1 MENNATVLPFV
12 QKPKPNQ
19 LRCTKCGVTQDAA
32 CDCGVPY
39 DLIKPSALAK
49 IGLHETPGES
59 NRAIAK
65 RMDISDTT
73 VRKVREIEA
82 EIDPVRFKNAR
93 TVEPIWNDERDAEMM
108 RLLEEGYSYTDV
120 GVQMDTTS
128 GAISGRLARL
138 EANKLDPK
146 RRGLPEIMPDD
157 VLAQAD
163 EYFRR
168 INIPMH
174 DLESLT
180 MYANQMHEDAKHAIA
195 EYLKIIGDLSKSG
208 IKRLIG
214 DPRDIKPPQCGVR
227 IRIHKDEE

>member
-12 QKPKPNQ
+12 QKSKSNQ

-49 IGLHETPGES
+49 IGLYETPHAPNMVIARRMEVSES
-59 NRAIAK
+59 
-65 RMDISDTT
+65 T
-73 VRKVREIEA
+73 VRKVREA
-82 EIDPVRFKNAR
+82 EPDQTRFKNER
-93 TVEPIWNDERDAEMM
+93 KTPEPIWNDERDAEMM

-120 GVQMDTTS
+120 GVKMDTTS

-146 RRGLPEIMPDD
+146 RRGLPEIMPDS

-163 EYFRR
+163 EYFRI

-180 MYANQMHEDAKHAIA
+180 MYANQMHEDTKHAIA
-195 EYLKIIGDLSKSG
+195 EYLKIIGDLSKIG

-227 IRIHKDEE
+227 IRIRKEEE